1 MFLQVGNLMTGKS
14 PGSIFSAFSGYDE
27 PRDQCM
33 AWMHP
38 CVLSPCHWSRNQR
51 PDSTTSTGACK
62 NSGVA
67 V

>member
-1 MFLQVGNLMTGKS
+1 MFLQVGNLMTRKS
-14 PGSIFSAFSGYDE
+14 PDSIFAAFSGYDE
-27 PRDQCM
+27 PRDQCI

-38 CVLSPCHWSRNQR
+38 CVPSHCRWSRYWK
-51 PDSTTSTGACK
+51 PGLTTSTDASK